1 MTFPHRLVAATVAAA
16 SLFGFLGCR
25 MPTVTIVRRD
35 DGILHIKCTDK
46 KLQRCLDAAEDACGQ
61 RRYVVLRAFDDHD
74 YRGRTDAPLEVR
86 DSEAFVRCGQQNA
99 WGGDLG
105 KLRSDPLGGS
115 VAAAPAPSAPVPA
128 HACTPGAS
136 QACVGRGGCAG
147 GQACLADGSAFGPC
161 DCGGAP
167 ASP

>member
-1 MTFPHRLVAATVAAA
+1 MTFLRGLVGATVAAA
-16 SLFGFLGCR
+16 GLFGFLGCHQ
-25 MPTVTIVRRD
+25 PTVSIVRRD

-46 KLQRCLDAAEDACGQ
+46 TLQRCLDAAEDACGR
-61 RRYVVLRAFDDHD
+61 RRYAVLRAFDDHD

-105 KLRSDPLGGS
+105 KLRSDPLGGAT
-115 VAAAPAPSAPVPA
+115 AAAPAAAVPA
-128 HACTPGAS
+128 RACTPGAS

-147 GQACLADGSAFGPC
+147 GQACLADGSGFGPC
-161 DCGGAP
+161 DCGDARPAAP
-167 ASP
+167 